1 MGRRGA
7 DRTLAAALFT
17 DIVGSTEIAS
27 ELGDARWRVL
37 ITTHHEIVRRTLKRF
52 GGQERDTAGDGFF
65 ATFTTP
71 ADAIRCAVALQR
83 EVRKLGMEIRIGVH
97 FGQVEMV
104 DGKPGGL
111 VVVGAAR
118 IMSESGP
125 GTVLVSSS
133 VRDVLP
139 GAGISFDDAGPRRLK
154 GLNDEMHLFRVTAV
168 DDEPVEPAELDT
180 AAAGRRRKAIIERG
194 GSPGRRSSTV
204 AAAVAAGVLLV
215 VALVAVTR
223 TGGTDDDPATS
234 VAPPD
239 NALVGI
245 DPLSGSQEHV
255 IPVDLQPRSYAARTA
270 GHLVAA
276 GDGGIWLVR
285 DTVVVHVDPEHEE
298 VVDPPVHHASWT
310 SGFPIAIDTGGDRL
324 WASTGEVFAIDG
336 TQNRA
341 SAFARPDIGTSAFG
355 GFGVDMSVGGGWIW
369 VADNLGTL
377 WRIDPE
383 DGADIRSVRP
393 SRGQIDAVVAD
404 SGSVWVYDSFESTVI
419 RVDPASL
426 EPDETTPAPS
436 GLAALTMLDGT
447 LWMLSGPSGTL
458 GTLDS
463 SNIAQVGANP
473 ICLAA
478 GLGSLWVGDENGDV
492 RRVDPLTFE
501 SEVAYRAGGPVR
513 AVVVDEEREVV
524 WLDVGSTDVTGSR
537 P

>member
-7 DRTLAAALFT
+7 DRSLAAALFT

-37 ITTHHEIVRRTLKRF
+37 VTHHHEVVRRNLKRF
-52 GGQERDTAGDGFF
+52 GGRERDTAGDGFF
-65 ATFTTP
+65 ATFTSP
-71 ADAIRCAVALQR
+71 ADAVRCAVASQR
-83 EVRKLGMEIRIGVH
+83 EVRELGIEIRAGVH
-97 FGQVEMV
+97 FGQVETV

-118 IMSESGP
+118 IMGESGP

-139 GAGISFDDAGPRRLK
+139 GAGISFDDAGERRLK
-154 GLNDEMHLFRVTAV
+154 GLDGEMRLYRVAAV
-168 DDEPVEPAELDT
+168 DDEPVELPDLDP
-180 AAAGRRRKAIIERG
+180 AAARRRREGIIEREG
-194 GSPGRRSSTV
+194 QHGRRSSRV

-215 VALVAVTR
+215 AGLFAVTR
-223 TGGTDDDPATS
+223 ARWTDEDPAAP
-234 VAPPD
+234 VGPPD

-245 DPLSGSQEHV
+245 DPVSGSQEHV
-255 IPVDLQPRSYAARTA
+255 IPVELQPRSYAARTA
-270 GHLVAA
+270 GHIGAA

-285 DTVVVHVDPEHEE
+285 DTVVLHIDPEHEE
-298 VVDPPVHHASWT
+298 VVDPPVHHASWV
-310 SGFPIAIDTGGDRL
+310 SGVPIALDTGGDRL

-336 TQNRA
+336 TENRA

-355 GFGVDMSVGGGWIW
+355 GFGVDMTVGGGWIW

-377 WRIDPE
+377 WRVDPE
-383 DGADIRSVRP
+383 DGTDIRSVRP
-393 SRGQIDAVVAD
+393 TGGQIDAVVAD
-404 SGSVWVYDSFESTVI
+404 AGSVWVYDGFESTVI

-426 EPDETTPAPS
+426 EPDESVPVSS
-436 GLAALTMLDGT
+436 GLAALAVIDGS

-463 SNIAQVGANP
+463 SNVAQVGANP
-473 ICLAA
+473 VCLAA

-492 RRVDPLTFE
+492 HRVDPLTFE
-501 SEVAYRAGGPVR
+501 SEVVYRAGGPVR
-513 AVVVDEEREVV
+513 AVIPDEDREVV
-524 WLDVGSTDVTGSR
+524 WLDVGSNST
-537 P
+537 